1 MKNLKQIIISLIL
14 GLIVIGLANLVYSA
28 WINSRLTTAYIVL
41 KTYNKGVILTAAD
54 VLKVQLNVNKTN
66 ITNTVEYATLEQI
79 TTMYLTEEIEAG
91 CLIKSSNLSSNQGLL
106 EEEDYEYIAIPFKE
120 AEDALAYHNISKGSR
135 VNLSV
140 SARNEDVDNLL
151 TFLKDK
157 NKVYNNS
164 NNDTFVTVNLYNN
177 IEVIETLD
185 SNGQTVTYG
194 KISQMIFKVP
204 KAEVLLITN
213 LRLYREIFYKS
224 N

>member
-1 MKNLKQIIISLIL
+1 MSMKNEVLELKKELEP
-14 GLIVIGLANLVYSA
+14 Y
-28 WINSRLTTAYIVL
+28 T
-41 KTYNKGVILTAAD
+41 KD
-54 VLKVQLNVNKTN
+54 VLIFECDVSDEKRV
-66 ITNTVEYATLEQI
+66 
-79 TTMYLTEEIEAG
+79 
-91 CLIKSSNLSSNQGLL
+91 
-106 EEEDYEYIAIPFKE
+106 YEVVKE